1 VDPKAKRGKSQLDLS
16 LETGISQKQLSFVE
30 SGRSVPNR
38 QARMTIARVLDIP
51 LRDRNTLCPAD
62 DAAEAVHAKLL
73 AGSPRWRE

>member
-1 VDPKAKRGKSQLDLS
+1 VDPKAKPGKSQLDLS

-38 QARMTIARVLDIP
+38 QTRMTIARVLDIP
-51 LRDRNTLCPAD
+51 LKDRNTLFPAG
-62 DAAEAVHAKLL
+62 DATEAAHAKLL